1 MERYFTVSLLFLTL
15 LISGCLDGKT
25 PEQPP
30 EQPPKTQ
37 EEAPQTSLPAPDET
51 EAEEVKPEEEPS
63 PPEIG
68 YYEAVRQISRLYPDD
83 LQPLTVQRRVPII
96 LHDLD
101 KDQHPECF
109 SLGIPSQGIDAEE
122 MSRLS
127 DSSRLFQED
136 NAPVAFTLLLFANSQ
151 GNFRR
156 ITVLDLGERY
166 VFEHLRRTTLYS
178 NRSLPVIITV
188 SFQTVEG
195 REVELLVFDNASGL
209 PRARRSLAETLS
221 TQYRL
226 EDIDGDGMIDL
237 FIKEKAM
244 EEGTGF
250 ETFLTWHRWNGRD
263 FVEYQT
269 QNIVRNLNTFLASA
283 TELLLVGELK
293 DSVSFLVDPSMV
305 GDLRRKGWGDGK
317 ILIRTL
323 GLEELGL
330 QEFPTL
336 REVVFPPVLEDPFT
350 SEDEGGSY
358 FVITYRMIDVNGTSY
373 IAKARLYMSTNPF
386 KDRQFV
392 FAPALD

>member
-1 MERYFTVSLLFLTL
+1 MLLLTL
-15 LISGCLDGKT
+15 LISGCLVGRT
-25 PEQPP
+25 PEQLPERPP
-30 EQPPKTQ
+30 AVQ

-51 EAEEVKPEEEPS
+51 QAEDVKPAEEPS

-68 YYEAVRQISRLYPDD
+68 YYEAVRQITRLYPDG
-83 LQPLTVQRRVPII
+83 LQPLTVRGRIPII

-109 SLGIPSQGIDAEE
+109 SLGIPSQGIDAKE
-122 MSRLS
+122 SARLGE
-127 DSSRLFQED
+127 SSRLFQEEST
-136 NAPVAFTLLLFANSQ
+136 PVAFTLLVFTNDH

-156 ITVLDLGERY
+156 RKVLDLGERY
-166 VFEHLRRTTLYS
+166 VFEHLRTTTLYS

-195 REVELLVFDNASGL
+195 RDVELLIFDNASGL

-226 EDIDGDGMIDL
+226 EDIDKDGMIDL
-237 FIKEKAM
+237 FVKEKAI

-250 ETFLTWHRWNGRD
+250 ETFLTWYRWNGRD
-263 FVEYQT
+263 FVEYRT
-269 QNIVRNLNTFLASA
+269 QNIVRNLNAFLASA
-283 TELLLVGELK
+283 AELLLIGDLK
-293 DSVSFLVDPSMV
+293 DTVTIIVDPSTV
-305 GDLRRKGWGDGK
+305 RELRRKGWGDGK

-323 GLEELGL
+323 GLEESGL

-336 REVVFPPVLEDPFT
+336 REVVFPPVFEDPFT
-350 SEDEGGSY
+350 SEDKYGSY
-358 FVITYRMIDVNGTSY
+358 FAITYRMIDMNGTSF
-373 IAKARLYMSTNPF
+373 IAKARLYMSANPF
-386 KDRQFV
+386 KDRQFA

>member
-136 NAPVAFTLLLFANSQ
+136 NAPVAFTLLLFANNQ

-156 ITVLDLGERY
+156 IKVLDLGERY

>member
-1 MERYFTVSLLFLTL
+1 MGRYFTVSVLLLTL
-15 LISGCLDGKT
+15 LISGCLGGKT
-25 PEQPP
+25 PEPAAQPP
-30 EQPPKTQ
+30 ETQ

-51 EAEEVKPEEEPS
+51 EAEEVKPAEEPS

-68 YYEAVRQISRLYPDD
+68 YYEAVRQISRLYPDG
-83 LQPLTVQRRVPII
+83 LQPLTVRGRIPII

-122 MSRLS
+122 MFRLS

-136 NAPVAFTLLLFANSQ
+136 NTPVAFTLLMFANNR

-156 ITVLDLGERY
+156 IKVLDLGERY
-166 VFEHLRRTTLYS
+166 VFEHLQRTTLYS
-178 NRSLPVIITV
+178 NRSLPVIIIV

-195 REVELLVFDNASGL
+195 RDAELLVFDNASGL
-209 PRARRSLAETLS
+209 QRTRRSLAETLS

-226 EDIDGDGMIDL
+226 EDIDGNGMIDL

-263 FVEYQT
+263 FVEYHT

-283 TELLLVGELK
+283 TELLLIGELK
-293 DSVSFLVDPSMV
+293 DSVSFLVDPSTV

-330 QEFPTL
+330 QEFPAL

-386 KDRQFV
+386 KDRQFA

>member
-1 MERYFTVSLLFLTL
+1 MGRYLTVSVLLLTI
-15 LISGCLDGKT
+15 LISGCLNGRT
-25 PEQPP
+25 PEKPA
-30 EQPPKTQ
+30 KVQ
-37 EEAPQTSLPAPDET
+37 EEAPQTSLLADEADT
-51 EAEEVKPEEEPS
+51 EEVKPAEEPS

-68 YYEAVRQISRLYPDD
+68 YSEAVRQISRLYPDD
-83 LQPLTVQRRVPII
+83 LRPLTVRGRMPII

-109 SLGIPSQGIDAEE
+109 SLGIPSQGIDDMAQ
-122 MSRLS
+122 LG
-127 DSSRLFQED
+127 DSSRLFQEEST
-136 NAPVAFTLLLFANSQ
+136 PVAFTLLIFTNDQ

-156 ITVLDLGERY
+156 LKILDLGERY
-166 VFEHLRRTTLYS
+166 VYEHLQRTTLYS
-178 NRSLPVIITV
+178 NRSVPVIITV

-195 REVELLVFDNASGL
+195 RDVEMLVFDNASGL

-226 EDIDGDGMIDL
+226 EDIDGNGMIDL
-237 FIKEKAM
+237 FMRERAI

-283 TELLLVGELK
+283 TELLLTGELR
-293 DSVSFLVDPSMV
+293 DAVSFLVDPSTV
-305 GDLRRKGWGDGK
+305 RNLRKNGWGEGK

-323 GLEELGL
+323 GLDDLGL
-330 QEFPTL
+330 QEFPSL

-358 FVITYRMIDVNGTSY
+358 FVITYRMIDVNGSSY
-373 IAKARLYMSTNPF
+373 ITKARIYMLTNPF
-386 KDRQFV
+386 KDRQFS

>member
-25 PEQPP
+25 PEQSP
-30 EQPPKTQ
+30 EQPPETQ

-83 LQPLTVQRRVPII
+83 LQPLIVRRRVPII

-136 NAPVAFTLLLFANSQ
+136 NAPVAFTLLLFANNQ

-156 ITVLDLGERY
+156 VTVLDLGERY

-226 EDIDGDGMIDL
+226 EDIDRDGMIDL

-293 DSVSFLVDPSMV
+293 DSVSLLVDPSTV

-350 SEDEGGSY
+350 SEDEEGSY

>member
-1 MERYFTVSLLFLTL
+1 MVRYFTASLLLLTL
-15 LISGCLDGKT
+15 LISGCLDGRT
-25 PEQPP
+25 PEQPQ
-30 EQPPKTQ
+30 EQPGIQ
-37 EEAPQTSLPAPDET
+37 EEAPQTSLPPPDET
-51 EAEEVKPEEEPS
+51 EAEDVKPAEEPS

-68 YYEAVRQISRLYPDD
+68 YYEAVRQISRLYPDG
-83 LQPLTVQRRVPII
+83 LQPLTVRGRIPII

-109 SLGIPSQGIDAEE
+109 SLGIPTEGIDAKEAAQ
-122 MSRLS
+122 LG
-127 DSSRLFQED
+127 DSSRLFQEEST
-136 NAPVAFTLLLFANSQ
+136 PVAFTLLIFANDQ

-156 ITVLDLGERY
+156 LNILDLGERY

-178 NRSLPVIITV
+178 NRSVPVIITV

-195 REVELLVFDNASGL
+195 RDVELLVFDNPSGL

-226 EDIDGDGMIDL
+226 EDIDGNGMIDL
-237 FIKEKAM
+237 SVKEKAI

-250 ETFLTWHRWNGRD
+250 ETFLTWNRWNGRD

-283 TELLLVGELK
+283 TELLLAGELR
-293 DSVSFLVDPSMV
+293 DTVSFLVDPSTV
-305 GDLRRKGWGDGK
+305 RDLRRKGWGDSK

-323 GLEELGL
+323 GLEKLGL
-330 QEFPTL
+330 KEFPTL

-350 SEDEGGSY
+350 SEDKDGSY
-358 FVITYRMIDVNGTSY
+358 FAITYRMIDMNGTSY
-373 IAKARLYMSTNPF
+373 ITEAHLYMSTNPF
-386 KDRQFV
+386 KVRQFA

>member
-1 MERYFTVSLLFLTL
+1 MGRYFTVSLLLIIL
-15 LISGCLDGKT
+15 LISGCLQGRT

-30 EQPPKTQ
+30 VQPPETQ

-51 EAEEVKPEEEPS
+51 EAEDVKPTEEPS
-63 PPEIG
+63 PPEIS

-83 LQPLTVQRRVPII
+83 LQPLTVRGRIPII

-101 KDQHPECF
+101 RDQHPECF
-109 SLGIPSQGIDAEE
+109 SLGIPSQGIDEAA
-122 MSRLS
+122 RLG

-136 NAPVAFTLLLFANSQ
+136 STPVAFSLLLFANKQ

-156 ITVLDLGERY
+156 LKVLDLGERY
-166 VFEHLRRTTLYS
+166 VFEHLRRTALYN

-195 REVELLVFDNASGL
+195 RDVELLVFDNASGL
-209 PRARRSLAETLS
+209 PRVRRSLVETLS

-226 EDIDGDGMIDL
+226 EDIDKDGMIDL
-237 FIKEKAM
+237 FVKEKAI

-263 FVEYQT
+263 FIEYQT
-269 QNIVRNLNTFLASA
+269 KNIVRNLNTFLASA
-283 TELLLVGELK
+283 TELLLIGDIRDAVN
-293 DSVSFLVDPSMV
+293 FLIDPFTV
-305 GDLRRKGWGDGK
+305 KNLRRNGLTDDQ

-323 GLEELGL
+323 GLEEQGL
-330 QEFPTL
+330 QGFPTL
-336 REVVFPPVLEDPFT
+336 REVVFPPVFEDPFT
-350 SEDEGGSY
+350 SEDKDGSY
-358 FVITYRMIDVNGTSY
+358 FAITYRMIDMNGTSY

-386 KDRQFV
+386 KDRQFA

>member
-1 MERYFTVSLLFLTL
+1 MVRYFTASLLLLTL
-15 LISGCLDGKT
+15 FISGCLDGRT
-25 PEQPP
+25 PEQPQ
-30 EQPPKTQ
+30 EQPGIQ
-37 EEAPQTSLPAPDET
+37 EEAPQTSLPPPDET
-51 EAEEVKPEEEPS
+51 EAEDVKPAEEPS

-68 YYEAVRQISRLYPDD
+68 YYEAVRQISRLYPDG
-83 LQPLTVQRRVPII
+83 LQPLTVRGRIPII

-109 SLGIPSQGIDAEE
+109 SLGIPTEGIDAKEAAQ
-122 MSRLS
+122 LG
-127 DSSRLFQED
+127 DSSRLFQEEST
-136 NAPVAFTLLLFANSQ
+136 PVAFTLLIFANDQ

-156 ITVLDLGERY
+156 LNILDLGERY

-178 NRSLPVIITV
+178 NRSVPVIITV

-195 REVELLVFDNASGL
+195 RDVELLVFDNPSGL

-226 EDIDGDGMIDL
+226 EDIDGNGMIDL
-237 FIKEKAM
+237 SVKEKAI

-250 ETFLTWHRWNGRD
+250 ETFLTWNRWNGRD

-283 TELLLVGELK
+283 TELLLAGELR
-293 DSVSFLVDPSMV
+293 DTVSFLVDPSTV
-305 GDLRRKGWGDGK
+305 RDLRRKGWGDSK

-323 GLEELGL
+323 GLEKLGL
-330 QEFPTL
+330 KEFPTL

-350 SEDEGGSY
+350 SEDKDGSY
-358 FVITYRMIDVNGTSY
+358 FAITYRMIDMNGTSY
-373 IAKARLYMSTNPF
+373 ITEAHLYMSTNPF
-386 KDRQFV
+386 KVRQFA

>member
-1 MERYFTVSLLFLTL
+1 MVRYFTASLLLLTL
-15 LISGCLDGKT
+15 LISGCLDGRT
-25 PEQPP
+25 PEQPQ
-30 EQPPKTQ
+30 EQPGIQ
-37 EEAPQTSLPAPDET
+37 EEAPQTSLPPPDET
-51 EAEEVKPEEEPS
+51 EAEDVKPAEEPS

-68 YYEAVRQISRLYPDD
+68 YYEAVRQISRLYPDG
-83 LQPLTVQRRVPII
+83 LQPLTVRGRIPII

-109 SLGIPSQGIDAEE
+109 SLGIPTEGIDAKEAAQ
-122 MSRLS
+122 LG
-127 DSSRLFQED
+127 DSSRLFQEEST
-136 NAPVAFTLLLFANSQ
+136 PVAFTLLIFANDQ

-156 ITVLDLGERY
+156 LKILDLGERY

-178 NRSLPVIITV
+178 NRSVPVIITV

-195 REVELLVFDNASGL
+195 RDVELLVFDNPSGL

-226 EDIDGDGMIDL
+226 EDIDGNGMIDL
-237 FIKEKAM
+237 SVKEKAI

-250 ETFLTWHRWNGRD
+250 ETFLTWNRWNGRD

-283 TELLLVGELK
+283 TELLLAGELR
-293 DSVSFLVDPSMV
+293 DTVSFLVDPSTV
-305 GDLRRKGWGDGK
+305 RDLRRKGWGDSK

-323 GLEELGL
+323 GLEKLGL
-330 QEFPTL
+330 KEFPTL

-350 SEDEGGSY
+350 SEDKDGSY
-358 FVITYRMIDVNGTSY
+358 FAITYRMIDMNGTSY
-373 IAKARLYMSTNPF
+373 ITEAHLYMSTNPF
-386 KDRQFV
+386 KVRQFA

>member
-1 MERYFTVSLLFLTL
+1 MGRYFTVSVLLLTL
-15 LISGCLDGKT
+15 LISGCLGGKT
-25 PEQPP
+25 PEPAAQPP
-30 EQPPKTQ
+30 ETQ

-51 EAEEVKPEEEPS
+51 KAEEVKPAEEPS

-68 YYEAVRQISRLYPDD
+68 YYEAARQISRLYPDG
-83 LQPLTVQRRVPII
+83 LQPLTVRGRIPII

-122 MSRLS
+122 MFRLS

-136 NAPVAFTLLLFANSQ
+136 NTPVAFTLLMFANNR

-156 ITVLDLGERY
+156 IKVLDLGERY
-166 VFEHLRRTTLYS
+166 VFEHLQRTTLYS
-178 NRSLPVIITV
+178 NRSLPVIIIV

-195 REVELLVFDNASGL
+195 RDAELLVFDNASGL
-209 PRARRSLAETLS
+209 QRTRRSLAETLS

-226 EDIDGDGMIDL
+226 EDIDGNGMIDL

-263 FVEYQT
+263 FVEYHT

-283 TELLLVGELK
+283 TELLLIGELK
-293 DSVSFLVDPSMV
+293 DSVSFLVDPSTV

-330 QEFPTL
+330 QEFPAL

-386 KDRQFV
+386 KDRQFA
-392 FAPALD
+392 FAPDLD